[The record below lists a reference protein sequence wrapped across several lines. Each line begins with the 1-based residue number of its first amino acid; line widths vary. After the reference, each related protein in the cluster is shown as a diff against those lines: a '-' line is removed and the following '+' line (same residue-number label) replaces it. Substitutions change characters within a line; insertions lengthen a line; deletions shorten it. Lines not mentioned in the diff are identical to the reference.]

1 MRSGKTRIAESQH
14 SALLRWNGETEA
26 QNAVYANRNRL
37 RSEIGKTAMQKRAGI
52 AERSFAHTLERG
64 GMRRPPLAAWPRKR
78 PEALPDPRRRSQPAL
93 SRRLNHGARSAV
105 PVIAGKFLLG
115 TICCFLA
122 DAVG

>member
-64 GMRRPPLAAWPRKR
+64 GMRRPPPGCVAEKTP
-78 PEALPDPRRRSQPAL
+78 
-93 SRRLNHGARSAV
+93 RSA
-105 PVIAGKFLLG
+105 P
-115 TICCFLA
+115 
-122 DAVG
+122 